1 MVRFTF
7 IRVVFCAVNS
17 LVCRCSSH
25 YPKISIG
32 EGQVAPHKVCF
43 ISPEYWPLTGG
54 TGSYVYYLSNQLLK
68 NRYKVYVVTGAN
80 QAKDI
85 QVNPQ
90 LDVSFLKIP
99 KTPIIKSFMLA
110 AASNRKL
117 QSTRRTTNVDIIHPQ
132 LPLTPNFAVPPNFG
146 KALVCTVH
154 STWKG
159 EAEAIRGE
167 PYSRLNANEK
177 FLVSFNWFLRFF
189 EEGMLAR
196 ARKIIAVSHFTKREL
211 INYYKIPAGKIQVIH
226 NGVDIN
232 KFKPA
237 ADKRKVKAE
246 LGFNPDDIAIVSVGR
261 LYARKGLFTLIESM
275 PAVTKRFPTAKF
287 IISGKGQS
295 DEMAKLVAHAERLGV
310 KGKIVFTG
318 YTPDRELPRLYQAAD
333 VFAFS
338 TFYEHHPFAVLEALA
353 TGLPV
358 VTTTVGG
365 IPETIDSGK
374 NGILVE
380 PFNSKQFSDAI
391 LQLLDHPTEAAEMGV
406 KARRTVEQQLDWR
419 IVVKDAM
426 EVYDEALSGV

>member
-1 MVRFTF
+1 MVR
-7 IRVVFCAVNS
+7 
-17 LVCRCSSH
+17 RCNNN
-25 YPKISIG
+25 YRKIPYR
-32 EGQVAPHKVCF
+32 EGQVMPHKVCF

-54 TGSYVYYLSNQLLK
+54 TGAYVYYLSNELLK
-68 NRYKVYVVTGAN
+68 NHYKIYVVTGSN
-80 QAKDI
+80 QAQDI
-85 QVNPQ
+85 KVNPQ

-99 KTPIIKSFMLA
+99 KMPIVKSFMLA

-117 QSTRRTTNVDIIHPQ
+117 SSIQNNAEVDITHPQ

-167 PYSRLNANEK
+167 PYTRLNANEK

-189 EEGMLAR
+189 EEGMLHR
-196 ARKIIAVSHFTKREL
+196 ARRIIAVSHFTKWEL
-211 INYYKIPAGKIQVIH
+211 TNYYKITPSKIRVIH
-226 NGVDIN
+226 NGVDIK
-232 KFKPA
+232 KFQPA
-237 ADKRKVKAE
+237 VDKRRVKKE
-246 LGFNPDDIAIVSVGR
+246 LGFNPDDLAIVSVGR

-275 PAVTKRFPTAKF
+275 PTVIRHFPTAKF

-295 DEMAKLVAHAERLGV
+295 DEMHKLIAHAEKLGV
-310 KGKIVFTG
+310 RNNIIFTG
-318 YTPDRELPRLYQAAD
+318 YYPDKKLPLLYQAAD
-333 VFAFS
+333 IFAFS

-365 IPETIDSGK
+365 ISETIESGK
-374 NGILVE
+374 NGFLVE
-380 PFNSKQFSDAI
+380 PFDSKAFSEKI
-391 LQLLDHPTEAAEMGV
+391 LYLIEHPAFAAEMGTL
-406 KARRTVEQQLDWR
+406 ARKTIVEKYDWR

-426 EVYDEALSGV
+426 KVYDEALS

>member
-1 MVRFTF
+1 MAR
-7 IRVVFCAVNS
+7 
-17 LVCRCSSH
+17 
-25 YPKISIG
+25 
-32 EGQVAPHKVCF
+32 KVCF
-43 ISPEYWPLTGG
+43 ISPEYWPLSGG
-54 TGSYVYYLSNQLLK
+54 TGAYVYYLSNELLK
-68 NRYKVYVVTGAN
+68 NGYKICVVTGSN
-80 QAKDI
+80 QALDI

-90 LDVSFLKIP
+90 LNVFFLKIP
-99 KTPIIKSFMLA
+99 KTPIVKSFLLA
-110 AASNRKL
+110 GSSYRKL
-117 QSTRRTTNVDIIHPQ
+117 NSVRDSVNVDITHAQ

-177 FLVSFNWFLRFF
+177 FLVSFNWFLRIF
-189 EEGMLAR
+189 EEKMLAR
-196 ARKIIAVSHFTKREL
+196 AKKIIAVSHFTKWEL
-211 INYYKIPAGKIQVIH
+211 TNYYKIPESKIRVIH
-226 NGVDIN
+226 NGVDVN

-246 LGFNPDDIAIVSVGR
+246 LGFNPDDLAIVSVGR

-275 PAVTKRFPTAKF
+275 PAVIKRFGNAKF

-295 DEMAKLVAHAERLGV
+295 DEMHKLIAHAEKLGV
-310 KGKIVFTG
+310 KNNIIFTG
-318 YTPDRELPRLYQAAD
+318 YYPDKKLPKLYQAAD

-338 TFYEHHPFAVLEALA
+338 TFYEHHPFAVLEALS

-365 IPETIDSGK
+365 IPETIENGK
-374 NGILVE
+374 NGFLVE
-380 PFNSKQFSDAI
+380 PFNPNKFADRI
-391 LQLLDHPTEAAEMGV
+391 LYLLEHPAEAKEMGV
-406 KARRTVEQQLDWR
+406 LARKTVLERFDWR

-426 EVYDEALSGV
+426 KVYDEALR

>member
-1 MVRFTF
+1 V
-7 IRVVFCAVNS
+7 
-17 LVCRCSSH
+17 
-25 YPKISIG
+25 
-32 EGQVAPHKVCF
+32 HKVCF

-54 TGSYVYYLSNQLLK
+54 TGSYVYYLSNELIK
-68 NRYKVYVVTGAN
+68 NGYKIYVVTGSN
-80 QAKDI
+80 QAQDVK
-85 QVNPQ
+85 VNSQ

-99 KTPIIKSFMLA
+99 KMPVVKSFMLA

-117 QSTRRTTNVDIIHPQ
+117 SYVQDTANVDITHPQ

-146 KALVCTVH
+146 KTLVCTVH
-154 STWKG
+154 STWEG

-167 PYSRLNANEK
+167 PYTRLNANEK

-196 ARKIIAVSHFTKREL
+196 ARKIIAVSHFTKWEL
-211 INYYKIPAGKIQVIH
+211 TNYYKIPPNKIQVIH
-226 NGVDIN
+226 NGVDIK

-237 ADKRKVKAE
+237 TDKRKVKVA
-246 LGFNPDDIAIVSVGR
+246 LGLNPDDLAIVSVGR
-261 LYARKGLFTLIESM
+261 LYARKGLFTLIESI
-275 PAVTKRFPTAKF
+275 PAVTKRFPNAKF

-295 DEMAKLVAHAERLGV
+295 DEMHKLNAHAERLGV
-310 KGKIVFTG
+310 KSNIMFTG
-318 YTPDRELPRLYQAAD
+318 YTPDKELPKLYQAAD

-374 NGILVE
+374 NGLLVP
-380 PFNSKQFSDAI
+380 PFNSERFSKAI
-391 LQLLDHPTEAAEMGV
+391 LYLLEHSAEAEEMGA
-406 KARRTVEQQLDWR
+406 KARQTVEQQLDWQ
-419 IVVKDAM
+419 IAVKSAM
-426 EVYDEALSGV
+426 KVYDQAIK